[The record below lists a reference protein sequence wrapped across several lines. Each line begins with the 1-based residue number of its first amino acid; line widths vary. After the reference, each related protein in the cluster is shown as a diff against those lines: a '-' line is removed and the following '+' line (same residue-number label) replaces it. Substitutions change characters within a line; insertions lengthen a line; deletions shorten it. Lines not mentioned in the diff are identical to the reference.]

1 MKQTNSSGKN
11 IAIFALGAAAVG
23 GIIAYA
29 SPFIAKAIST
39 IHSSIGYQ
47 VHARKMKVTTS
58 SLQLIDAQQT
68 NDTKQE
74 AYQLDDQMAE
84 QQTNAQTITISHIAI
99 NNERSSL
106 NKFMEFFFNE
116 KAALQ
121 FFLQKNAA
129 TLANSNI
136 ITTEPESAQQLETLM
151 KNSSDVYNID
161 SRSAMIQELGKV
173 VSLLANPKEHSQASL
188 VKFLENIYNTA
199 TGSKVADILCKAK
212 ELKIFFAFVK
222 ILESL
227 EEQNFKQA
235 ITNLAE
241 QDFWDQD
248 EVSGDKLTLFT
259 KFMHNIDVID
269 KKTLDAICA
278 ILQHAK
284 PEKITEFAN
293 DCSKADLANL
303 LSIMQISTK
312 PSLAPSFVKDQTN
325 SFKTNKDKS
334 QMLTLTHDATAYPTA
349 WIGKQSEGINMIITS
364 EKIEFKGPIFCTD
377 SLLEHLK
384 EQDGSS
390 DDESS
395 CSTTA
400 SAFGEYMA
408 FSGASSGDSSDSE
421 ADCSNV

>member
-29 SPFIAKAIST
+29 SPFIAKAISK

-47 VHARKMKVTTS
+47 VHAHKMKVTTS

-74 AYQLDDQMAE
+74 AYQMAE

-99 NNERSSL
+99 NNERGAL

-199 TGSKVADILCKAK
+199 AESKVADILCKAK
-212 ELKIFFAFVK
+212 ELKIFFSFVK

-227 EEQNFKQA
+227 EEQNFKQV

-241 QDFWDQD
+241 QNLGEQN
-248 EVSGDKLTLFT
+248 EVSGAKLTLFT

-269 KKTLDAICA
+269 QKTLGAICA
-278 ILQHAK
+278 ILQHAR

-293 DCSKADLANL
+293 NCSKADLTAL
-303 LSIMQISTK
+303 LSIMQTSTE
-312 PSLAPSFVKDQTN
+312 PSFVQDQTN
-325 SFKTNKDKS
+325 SFKANKDKS
-334 QMLTLTHDATAYPTA
+334 QMLTLTHDATDYPTA
-349 WIGKQSEGINMIITS
+349 WIGKQSEGINMILTS
-364 EKIEFKGPIFCTD
+364 ETTEFQEPIFCTK

-384 EQDGSS
+384 EQYGSS
-390 DDESS
+390 DDELS
-395 CSTTA
+395 CST
-400 SAFGEYMA
+400 SADEYME
-408 FSGASSGDSSDSE
+408 FSGAFSGDSSDSE
-421 ADCSNV
+421 VDCSKV